1 MLSDPT
7 PRTGLAG
14 VASMSWRRRFSFW
27 LVVSIGSGLLVAT
40 SLEIAK
46 QSHYWL
52 TTLHQNRISLTDQ
65 DMASARQQLG
75 DYEDQSFQT
84 SDHLT
89 LRAWYVRPR
98 SRGTVVFVHGGYNNR
113 ASFLP
118 VAAALVKA
126 GHGVLLYDSRGAGQS
141 DEGLTTWGDHEQR
154 DLLAALDFLAT
165 REGPAG
171 QCVGVLGFSIGASTA
186 AMVAAN
192 DQRVSALLLN
202 AVWSSLAGEVAYK
215 SQPYGA
221 LAAWLARGEF
231 LLRGVDMDH
240 VAPRDA
246 IGRFSPRPLL
256 MIAGDADTD
265 TPPAVFRSVFAA
277 AREPKD
283 LWIIPGAHHG
293 DYVQIA
299 GDRYLKRVEGFFS
312 EHLCRR
318 SR

>member
-1 MLSDPT
+1 
-7 PRTGLAG
+7 
-14 VASMSWRRRFSFW
+14 MSSKRRLSFW
-27 LVVSIGSGLLVAT
+27 LVVSIGSGLLTAAFFEV
-40 SLEIAK
+40 AK
-46 QSHYWL
+46 QSHFWL
-52 TTLHQNRISLTDQ
+52 STLHQSRISLTDQ
-65 DMASARQQLG
+65 DLASARQQLG
-75 DYEDQSFQT
+75 PFEDQSFQT

-89 LRAWYVRPR
+89 LRAWYVPPL
-98 SRGTVVFVHGGYNNR
+98 SRGTIVFVHGGYNNR

-118 VAAALVKA
+118 VAAALVQA

-154 DLLAALDFLAT
+154 DLKAALDFLET

-171 QCVGVLGFSIGASTA
+171 DCVGVLGFSIGASTA

-215 SQPYGA
+215 SQHYGA
-221 LAAWLARGEF
+221 LAAWLVRGEF

-240 VAPRDA
+240 VTPLDS

-299 GDRYLKRVEGFFS
+299 GDRYLKRVVGFFS
-312 EHLCRR
+312 DHLCRR

>member
-1 MLSDPT
+1 MLSEPK
-7 PRTGLAG
+7 PSPGLTGAAG
-14 VASMSWRRRFSFW
+14 MSWRRRFSFRLAV
-27 LVVSIGSGLLVAT
+27 LVSAVLLAAVTAVV
-40 SLEIAK
+40 AK
-46 QSHYWL
+46 QSYFWL
-52 TTLHQNRISLTDQ
+52 STLHQNRIRLTDQ
-65 DMASARQQLG
+65 DVASARQQLG
-75 DYEDQSFQT
+75 HFEEQSFQT

-89 LRAWYVRPR
+89 LRAWYVPPR

-141 DEGLTTWGDHEQR
+141 DDALTTWGDLEQR
-154 DLLAALDFLAT
+154 DLVAALDFLET

-215 SQPYGA
+215 SQPYGT
-221 LAAWLARGEF
+221 LAAWLAHGEF
-231 LLRGVDMDH
+231 LLRGVDIDH
-240 VAPRDA
+240 VTPRDV

-265 TPPAVFRSVFAA
+265 TPPAVFRSVFEAA
-277 AREPKD
+277 SAPKD

-312 EHLCRR
+312 DHLCHR